1 ARLNELRNERTAMA
15 QQLDAAVAERDG
27 AVADVARYE
36 NELRR
41 ARTTAEGALEEREML
56 RAGYTDLQQKH
67 AEVLARVAEL
77 ERALSDEQ
85 TRGREADE
93 ELRRLRE
100 AASSDARA
108 VAAGRAEAHVEVVA
122 EPVVEVAPIVEEE
135 PDADDTP
142 VVEDAEPIAKAEP
155 DADADADADCEPEPD
170 AESEPEGVAV
180 DPLGRSVAMAE
191 LNAIAAFTE
200 GEDFAPRRR

>member
-1 ARLNELRNERTAMA
+1 M
-15 QQLDAAVAERDG
+15 
-27 AVADVARYE
+27 
-36 NELRR
+36 
-41 ARTTAEGALEEREML
+41 
-56 RAGYTDLQQKH
+56 
-67 AEVLARVAEL
+67 
-77 ERALSDEQ
+77 
-85 TRGREADE
+85 
-93 ELRRLRE
+93 
-100 AASSDARA
+100 
-108 VAAGRAEAHVEVVA
+108 
-122 EPVVEVAPIVEEE
+122 EEE